1 MTVEERPITL
11 SEWRDGV
18 ASGDITE
25 VCACG
30 TAAVIAPIGKL
41 KATDFEIPAAS
52 EGFGEISKSLR
63 GELVGIQ
70 TGTVED
76 RHGWMTRLV

>member
-11 SEWRDGV
+11 SEWREGV

-52 EGFGEISKSLR
+52 EDLARFPRACVKSSWAFR
-63 GELVGIQ
+63 PV
-70 TGTVED
+70 
-76 RHGWMTRLV
+76 R